1 MGKPPTLVMV
11 LSLYLG
17 VCSCWLYLERE
28 AFTLVVGLESLVSTE
43 LLMGSCCPEL
53 WFVLCLKLIDPPLNL
68 LLWTK
73 ITHDNM
79 KLYWPT
85 CSSFVI
91 PEFIC
96 MLDWRKYIEQCKN
109 AKHISTGIL
118 RSPSII
124 VNPLLLPSEKLSCL
138 KGSSLL

>member
-11 LSLYLG
+11 LSLYLA
-17 VCSCWLYLERE
+17 VCSCCLYLERE

-53 WFVLCLKLIDPPLNL
+53 CLKLIDPPPNL

-79 KLYWPT
+79 KLLAHLQL
-85 CSSFVI
+85 
-91 PEFIC
+91 IC
-96 MLDWRKYIEQCKN
+96 D
-109 AKHISTGIL
+109 S
-118 RSPSII
+118 
-124 VNPLLLPSEKLSCL
+124 
-138 KGSSLL
+138 